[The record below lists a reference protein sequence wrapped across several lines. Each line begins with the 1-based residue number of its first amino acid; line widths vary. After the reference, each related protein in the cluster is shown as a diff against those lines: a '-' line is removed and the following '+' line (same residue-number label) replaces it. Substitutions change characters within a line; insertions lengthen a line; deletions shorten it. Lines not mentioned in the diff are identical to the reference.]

1 MAEEQNPKNQTKEKR
16 KSHPVFYEIFTQF
29 LEGFLKNF
37 FAPWIDRAKEKMEII
52 ASKIKKVSLAVFLLA
67 AGFIFLLIGLARLF
81 NDLIHI
87 SCSGSVGYIV
97 IGFLV
102 LFVGLLISYLNKK

>member
-1 MAEEQNPKNQTKEKR
+1 MPEKQKTKNQTKPKR
-16 KSHPVFYEIFTQF
+16 RSHPIFHEIFTQF

-37 FAPWIDRAKEKMEII
+37 FAPWIDRTKEKMEII
-52 ASKIKKVSLAVFLLA
+52 AAKLKKASFSVFFLTV
-67 AGFIFLLIGLARLF
+67 GFVFLLIGLARLV
-81 NDLIHI
+81 NDLIRI
-87 SCSGSVGYIV
+87 SCSGSVGYII